1 MVLVTEINYEEKI
14 NEDAIIIEAKVN
26 LVIKKQGENSRAKTN
41 K

>member
-1 MVLVTEINYEEKI
+1 MVWVTKINYEEKI

-26 LVIKKQGENSRAKTN
+26 LVIKKQVENWRAKTN